1 MTTSASSASLAVTTL
16 TSGANGLFS
25 NTHLIHAPGGT
36 IVVDPPML
44 LTDARAVRDHLRT
57 LDTPPAA
64 VVYTHPHPDHV
75 NGATEII
82 GDLDVPVY
90 ATLDTDRVS
99 REIDAPKRE
108 FWTAIYP
115 DDYPPVTTFATV
127 LAKGGDTVEIAG
139 LDFDIVDIG
148 AGECAAGALWITGD
162 DAFVG
167 DLVYSTRAPLAL
179 RGPYPRLA
187 GPARP
192 RRAGAGGQAP
202 VRRPRRH
209 RRPGTARQASPLH
222 PHLPGHGAPA
232 LGRSARPR
240 GPGQG

>member
-1 MTTSASSASLAVTTL
+1 M
-16 TSGANGLFS
+16 
-25 NTHLIHAPGGT
+25 
-36 IVVDPPML
+36 
-44 LTDARAVRDHLRT
+44 
-57 LDTPPAA
+57 
-64 VVYTHPHPDHV
+64 
-75 NGATEII
+75 
-82 GDLDVPVY
+82 PVY

-167 DLVYSTRAPLAL
+167 DLVYSHVHPWLFEARTHAWLAQLDRAEPV
-179 RGPYPRLA
+179 LA
-187 GPARP
+187 GKRLY
-192 RRAGAGGQAP
+192 
-202 VRRPRRH
+202 V
-209 RRPGTARQASPLH
+209 
-222 PHLPGHGAPA
+222 GHGATAGPELLGRQAHYIRTYQATVHQLSDGRPA
-232 LGRSARPR
+232 LEDRAKGELLRTMEQLWPGAPLGDLVTMSADPVAAELATS
-240 GPGQG
+240 PTSLA